1 MRIALSILGS
11 LCIVL
16 FASAAGLYIW
26 AGQLQLSDT
35 DPRGYLF
42 IYPALLGL
50 VGGVT
55 FFVVMIVARAVRRRA
70 R

>member
-1 MRIALSILGS
+1 MRIALGILGG

-16 FASAAGLYIW
+16 FASAAGLAIW

-42 IYPALLGL
+42 IYPTLLGL
-50 VGGVT
+50 LVGAA
-55 FFVVMIVARAVRRRA
+55 FFVVAIVAIAVRRRP